1 MELHHAL
8 LHGVQSPLQGFC
20 LLVLFVLFL
29 ACLVFFHFC
38 YMETVPW
45 QVCLPP
51 FSHIDF
57 KSSRNQVL
65 FKINY
70 GGLQL

>member
-29 ACLVFFHFC
+29 ACSNALRYIFSIFNNCFSCPSVDFRALKC
-38 YMETVPW
+38 Y
-45 QVCLPP
+45 
-51 FSHIDF
+51 I
-57 KSSRNQVL
+57 VL
-65 FKINY
+65 SFRGRK
-70 GGLQL
+70 